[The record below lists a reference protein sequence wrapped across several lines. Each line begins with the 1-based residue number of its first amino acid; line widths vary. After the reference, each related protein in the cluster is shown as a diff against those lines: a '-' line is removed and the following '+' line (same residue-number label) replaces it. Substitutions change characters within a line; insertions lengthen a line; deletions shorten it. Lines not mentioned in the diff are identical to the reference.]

1 MKPQIEGCVGVLM
14 LRAYTHVNLLPF
26 YTVAAKPEGAAVEAE
41 SGGGAGRKRRW
52 GSSTAVTAKKP
63 SISITTESLKV

>member
-1 MKPQIEGCVGVLM
+1 M
-14 LRAYTHVNLLPF
+14 LYF

-63 SISITTESLKV
+63 SISITTESLKVQDCFLIVAIKPSVIGQSGCL